1 MAEYRLN
8 QQGQQVQTAIDKA
21 LALGPA
27 TSSSA
32 GTMSAADKSK
42 LDSMNPSNYQPV
54 LVSGTNIKTVNNQS
68 ILGPGNIDAGG
79 SVTVD
84 SALSSTSTNPVQN
97 KVINA
102 ALNGK
107 QATLVGSG
115 TGQNIKTINNQNIL
129 GSGNID
135 AGSLVTIDSALSTT
149 STNPVQNKVIN
160 TALGGKQDT
169 ISDLATI
176 RSGAAAGATAVQP
189 SALSAKQDVLVSG
202 TNIKTVNSQSLLGS
216 GDITIQGGEDGVGFD
231 SITTP
236 STPDGTMIITL
247 TNGDT
252 ITMDLNHNHPQ
263 YPKYVYCATQAAYD
277 AIVTKENDT
286 LYLILE
292 TS

>member
-1 MAEYRLN
+1 MADYTSQFTGSQIDARLAKVPQLEN
-8 QQGQQVQTAIDKA
+8 AI
-21 LALGPA
+21 LGKQDA
-27 TSSSA
+27 
-32 GTMSAADKSK
+32 
-42 LDSMNPSNYQPV
+42 
-54 LVSGTNIKTVNNQS
+54 LVSGTNIKTINNTS
-68 ILGPGNIDAGG
+68 ILGSGNIEIQGG
-79 SVTVD
+79 SSVTVD
-84 SALSSTSTNPVQN
+84 SSLSTTSTNPVQN
-97 KVINA
+97 KVITS

-135 AGSLVTIDSALSTT
+135 AGSLVTIDSSLSTT

-169 ISDLATI
+169 ISDLSTI

-202 TNIKTVNSQSLLGS
+202 TNIKTINNQSILGS
-216 GDITIQGGEDGVGFD
+216 GNMDIEGGGVGFD

-252 ITMDLNHNHPQ
+252 ITMDLNHQHPQ
-263 YPKYVYCATQAAYD
+263 YPKYVYCSSQAAYD
-277 AIVTKENDT
+277 AITTKESDT

-292 TS
+292 TN

>member
-1 MAEYRLN
+1 MQA
-8 QQGQQVQTAIDKA
+8 AIDKA

-79 SVTVD
+79 TVTVD

-97 KVINA
+97 RVINA
-102 ALNGK
+102 ALAGK

-149 STNPVQNKVIN
+149 STNPVQNKVI
-160 TALGGKQDT
+160 TSALNGKQET
-169 ISDLATI
+169 ISDLTTI

-189 SALSAKQDVLVSG
+189 SALSTKQDVLVSG
-202 TNIKTVNSQSLLGS
+202 TNIMTINNQSILGP
-216 GDITIQGGEDGVGFD
+216 GNMDIEGGVGFD

>member
-1 MAEYRLN
+1 M
-8 QQGQQVQTAIDKA
+8 QTAIDKA

-42 LDSMNPSNYQPV
+42 LDSMNPSNYQPL

-97 KVINA
+97 RVINA
-102 ALNGK
+102 ALAGK

-176 RSGAAAGATAVQP
+176 RSGAASGATAVQP

-202 TNIKTVNSQSLLGS
+202 TNIKTINSQSLLGS
-216 GDITIQGGEDGVGFD
+216 GNIDVQGGEDGVGFD

-263 YPKYVYCATQAAYD
+263 YLKYVMLNSEGDMPANPDST
-277 AIVTKENDT
+277 T
-286 LYLILE
+286 LYMWPE
-292 TS
+292 E